1 MRESLMGEMPGE
13 ARYDENAMEV
23 ADALGWLNLQTDA
36 IPSKRIPRQVHDPR
50 PQSRRLTSR
59 VTLVKMKTATM
70 MTRDTSQ
77 VLCSSTRWLH
87 TK

>member
-1 MRESLMGEMPGE
+1 MGKLQRE
-13 ARYDENAMEV
+13 AQYDKNATAV
-23 ADALGWLNLQTDA
+23 ADALGWLNPQTDA

-70 MTRDTSQ
+70 MTSDTSQ
-77 VLCSSTRWLH
+77 VLCSSTRWLD

>member
-36 IPSKRIPRQVHDPR
+36 QSTDRCNSIKEDPQAG
-50 PQSRRLTSR
+50 P
-59 VTLVKMKTATM
+59 
-70 MTRDTSQ
+70 
-77 VLCSSTRWLH
+77 
-87 TK
+87 